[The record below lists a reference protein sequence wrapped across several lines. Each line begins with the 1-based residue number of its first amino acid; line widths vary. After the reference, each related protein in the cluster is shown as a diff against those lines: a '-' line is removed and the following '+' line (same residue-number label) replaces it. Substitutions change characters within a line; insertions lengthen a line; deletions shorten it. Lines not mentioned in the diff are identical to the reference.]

1 MNNLIVLA
9 GAVLFGLMAFE
20 YNSVLAGIACF
31 IFIMGLRVDSND

>member
-31 IFIMGLRVDSND
+31 AFIAGLLEALND